1 MRVPLAWNH
10 ASDKDSLKIKNLE
23 HALIEKPL
31 STFPGHGLG
40 EDAPAGLAIFSAPE
54 KRAPQ
59 FCDWL
64 IAKGASTVT
73 STKHDYVFRADN
85 ALWRKLAA
93 RIGQSGARSM
103 SVEESR
109 DA

>member
-1 MRVPLAWNH
+1 MPTLAFRPDSIAAEEEARTTREIRAH
-10 ASDKDSLKIKNLE
+10 LKDVAK
-23 HALIEKPL
+23 AL
-31 STFPGHGLG
+31 LG
-40 EDAPAGLAIFSAPE
+40 EAESRFGATLCEGSSAGLSIFSAPE

-64 IAKGASTVT
+64 IARGATTVT

-93 RIGQSGARSM
+93 RIG
-103 SVEESR
+103 
-109 DA
+109 